1 MATTLIVLMI
11 LGLGAAALLGR
22 TPDSRDPEYALGR
35 LIARPLTPEPADE
48 VQAAEAVVLTVPAAW
63 LAVPQ
68 AATR

>member
-35 LIARPLTPEPADE
+35 LIGRRPPEPADE